1 MPLNLGKAYIMG
13 ITRLKRKARRNK
25 QTAAKRNTNIKQLT
39 AQPVIKN
46 VDKDEL
52 IASFPKA
59 EAPKKAKAKK
69 EAPKADVVEETV
81 EVAVEE
87 VKAEAPKEEKPKAKK
102 AAPKKKAVKKAAPAE
117 EEKAAE

>member
-1 MPLNLGKAYIMG
+1 MG

-25 QTAAKRNTNIKQLT
+25 QTAAKRNNSIKQLS

-46 VDKDEL
+46 VDKEEL
-52 IASFPKA
+52 KASFTTA
-59 EAPKKAKAKK
+59 EAPKKAKATKA
-69 EAPKADVVEETV
+69 APKAAVVEETV

-102 AAPKKKAVKKAAPAE
+102 APKKKAEKKDSPAE
-117 EEKAAE
+117 EEKSAE